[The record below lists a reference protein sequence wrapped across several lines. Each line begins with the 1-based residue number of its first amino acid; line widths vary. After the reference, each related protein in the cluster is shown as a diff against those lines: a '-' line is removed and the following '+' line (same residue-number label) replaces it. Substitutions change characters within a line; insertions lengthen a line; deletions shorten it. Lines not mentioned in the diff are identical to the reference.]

1 MSSAG
6 ALRAFG
12 DVDSFREGP
21 GTDRCVRLYRKL
33 AAGVS
38 VVGTA
43 GVDGP
48 VGATVSAVTSV
59 SLRPPML
66 LVSLALGSRTLV
78 AIERRRTFSVA
89 LLRADQQS
97 LAEGFAR
104 RGGPR
109 FSGVAYRELLGVP
122 VLADSLAWSVCLVA
136 DVRTYGDHSL
146 VIGEVVAAHA
156 GTGRPLLWHDQKF
169 AELGE

>member
-1 MSSAG
+1 VG
-6 ALRAFG
+6 AVGAPPAFG
-12 DVDSFREGP
+12 DVDAFRDGP

-43 GVDGP
+43 GADGP

-66 LVSLALGSRTLV
+66 LVSLSLGSRTLAAV
-78 AIERRRTFSVA
+78 ERRRAFSVA
-89 LLRADQQS
+89 LLRADQQA

-104 RGGPR
+104 PGGPR
-109 FSGVAYRELLGVP
+109 FAGVAYRELLGVP
-122 VLADSLAWSVCLVA
+122 VLSDSLAWSVCLVA

-156 GTGRPLLWHDQKF
+156 GTGRPLVWHDQKF